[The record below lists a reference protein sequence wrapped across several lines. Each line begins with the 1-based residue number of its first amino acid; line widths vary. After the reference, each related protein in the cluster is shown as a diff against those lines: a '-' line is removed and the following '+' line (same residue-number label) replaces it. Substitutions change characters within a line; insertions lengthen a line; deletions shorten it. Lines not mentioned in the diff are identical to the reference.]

1 MQKPEQLNPIDVL
14 HDPTVAAVSVSQAS
28 RILGIARSTA
38 SYVSASTGELCKGVP
53 VICVGR
59 RRIVSTRHLR
69 AVLGIPEPVA
79 S

>member
-1 MQKPEQLNPIDVL
+1 MTKQATDPVGVLN
-14 HDPTVAAVSVSQAS
+14 DPTVAAVSVSQAA

-38 SYVSASTGELCKGVP
+38 GHAYTTTGYLCDGVP
-53 VICVGR
+53 VITVGR

-69 AVLGIPEPVA
+69 AVLGIPDPVA

>member
-1 MQKPEQLNPIDVL
+1 MPEQAKDPIGVLN
-14 HDPTVAAVSVSQAS
+14 DPTVAAVSVSEAA

-38 SYVSASTGELCKGVP
+38 GNAYTTTGKLCDGVP
-53 VICVGR
+53 VITVGR

-69 AVLGIPEPVA
+69 AVLGIPDPVA